1 MMNERAVFCQSSATN
16 AINDDRQAAT
26 TETELLITV
35 CCRQVLNENRIKEE
49 GRSWGLEER

>member
-1 MMNERAVFCQSSATN
+1 VMNERAVFCQSSATN

-35 CCRQVLNENRIKEE
+35 CCRQVLNENRLKEE